1 MSKKVNIILLE
12 DIPSVGQAG
21 DIVSV
26 SEGYARNMLI
36 PQLKAALAT
45 AQNEA
50 SAQDKKRRADKLSQ
64 GSLVA
69 LQSQAESLM
78 GSELLITARLKNG
91 EDIYGQIKPAQIVK
105 SLNQQANLSLTA
117 RAIGLPAPITAIGT
131 YDVTVKLSPDVE
143 TVIKVT
149 VVSDPASHPAPAA
162 HED

>member
-26 SEGYARNMLI
+26 LEGYARNMLI
-36 PQLKAALAT
+36 PQMKAALAT
-45 AQNEA
+45 AQNE
-50 SAQDKKRRADKLSQ
+50 SAVQDKKLRAAKISQ
-64 GSLVA
+64 ADLA
-69 LQSQAESLM
+69 ARQAQAESLM
-78 GSELLITARLKNG
+78 GSELLITARLKDG
-91 EDIYGQIKPAQIVK
+91 DEIYGQIKPAQIVK

-117 RAIGLPAPITAIGT
+117 RAIGLPAPITVIGT

-149 VVSDPASHPAPAA
+149 VVPDPASHPSPAA
-162 HED
+162 DED